1 MLSAADE
8 LLEWENG
15 GRLDT
20 NADDEVPAL
29 SVQLNGPQSKVFSSE
44 SRFRMNV
51 AGRRSGKTYLANVL
65 LTAKALEKANQR
77 VWYVAPTYRMA
88 KQIIWQELKD
98 LVLGLGYAA
107 GKPNESDLSIPLLNG
122 SQISLRGADN
132 SDSLRGV
139 GLDFVV
145 ADEAQDMAPDTWY
158 AVLLPALA
166 DRKGGAVLCGT
177 PKGFN
182 WFYELYTY
190 AEPHPE
196 WSVHHSTTLEG
207 GLVPESE
214 LNQARE
220 LMDERLFKQEFEASF
235 ETLGNRVYGQ
245 FDRRDNLDPDIGD
258 YGYELFIGM
267 DFNVNPMSAVVAQVV
282 ADELHV
288 FDELEMADAN
298 TELMCRAISDRYGA
312 RAITVC
318 PDPAGRARKTS
329 AAVGQTDFTI
339 IQQAGFVL
347 SAPKMAP
354 SVVDRINEVNSL
366 CCNANGRVRLLVHP
380 RCQSLIKGLEGQ
392 TYRDGSNSPDKRGGL
407 DHMVDA
413 LGYLVHDQFPLTNIV
428 SGAVKLK
435 GYF

>member
-15 GRLDT
+15 GRQEMPA
-20 NADDEVPAL
+20 NDEAPRL
-29 SVQLNGPQSKVFSSE
+29 SVKLNKPQSRVFNSTK
-44 SRFRMNV
+44 RFRMNV
-51 AGRRSGKTYLANVL
+51 AGRRSGKTFLANIL
-65 LTAKALEKANQR
+65 LTSKALEKANQR

-88 KQIIWQELKD
+88 KQIIWMEIKQ

-132 SDSLRGV
+132 GDSLRGV

-145 ADEAQDMAPDTWY
+145 ADEAQDMDADTWY

-182 WFYELYTY
+182 WFYELYNY
-190 AEPHPE
+190 AEQHPD
-196 WSVHHSTTLEG
+196 WQTFHSTTLDG
-207 GLVPESE
+207 GLVPSDE
-214 LNQARE
+214 LAQARE
-220 LMDERLFKQEFEASF
+220 LMDERLFRQEFEASF
-235 ETLGNRVYGQ
+235 ETLGNRVYSQ
-245 FDRRDNLDPDIGD
+245 FDRRDNVDDEIAD
-258 YGYELFIGM
+258 YGYDLMVGM
-267 DFNVNPMSAVVAQVV
+267 DFNVNPMSAVIGQKV
-282 ADELHV
+282 ADELHII
-288 FDELEMADAN
+288 DEIELSDAN
-298 TELMCRAISDRYGA
+298 TELMCTAIAERYGH
-312 RAITVC
+312 RNVIVC

-339 IQQAGFVL
+339 IQQFGFQL
-347 SAPKMAP
+347 SAPKVAP

-380 RCQSLIKGLEGQ
+380 RCTSTIKALEGQ
-392 TYRDGSNSPDKRGGL
+392 TYRSGTNMPDKSGGL
-407 DHMVDA
+407 DHMADA
-413 LGYLVHDQFPLTNIV
+413 LGYLVHDQFPLTNVV
-428 SGAVKLK
+428 SGAVKLR